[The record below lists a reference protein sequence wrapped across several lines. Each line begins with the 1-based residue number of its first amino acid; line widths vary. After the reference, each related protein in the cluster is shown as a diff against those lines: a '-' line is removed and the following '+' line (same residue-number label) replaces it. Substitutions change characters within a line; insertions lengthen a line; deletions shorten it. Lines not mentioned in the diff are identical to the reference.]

1 MVAKEPERVIS
12 RRAIAQG
19 MSDVL
24 RCPVCSCAHFLCT
37 LRMRPRVQRASGIP
51 CALFLKRG
59 ATVTCKPRAF
69 RAARSRTHIQLSS
82 PRRRRSS
89 IPETPMIDPRS
100 RGVLDTRL
108 RGYDSFVWSGYR
120 DINSDINDIG
130 PRQRARRPRAHYT
143 PNIPWRFR
151 CEWPKACLSHSIPSG
166 HVARAAYRDGSFD
179 RLVRGVFNVSGAKAP

>member
-1 MVAKEPERVIS
+1 MLSA
-12 RRAIAQG
+12 G
-19 MSDVL
+19 
-24 RCPVCSCAHFLCT
+24 PVCSCAHFLCT
-37 LRMRPRVQRASGIP
+37 LRMRSRVQRASGIP
-51 CALFLKRG
+51 CALNFGEGGRI
-59 ATVTCKPRAF
+59 TCKPRTQC
-69 RAARSRTHIQLSS
+69 AARSRTHIQLSS
-82 PRRRRSS
+82 RLVRNCALGRRSS

-100 RGVLDTRL
+100 RGVLDARL
-108 RGYDSFVWSGYR
+108 RGYDSSVWSGYR